1 MIKRT
6 RRYLAGSGLGPLLV
20 KAVVGSAGLRI
31 GGMFFGFLVGIQLA
45 RGLGVEGYGLYG
57 LAMSI
62 IALLTVPTEFGL
74 PQLLTREVAAAQAV
88 KDWSMLRGILKWSSN
103 TVLVISVVITI
114 AMTFWLIATG
124 RDLDSP
130 LAMTLLAGLIMV
142 PFVAL
147 GNLFSAALRGLQ
159 HIVKGQLPD
168 TLIRP
173 ASYSLLLFILPM
185 VTIPLNPAFAMGLG
199 AVSAAIGLG
208 VAGALMRKNLP
219 SEINGVAPKMQSAAW
234 WASALPMALTEGMR
248 VLQGHM
254 AILLLGFLATVSM
267 VGTFR
272 VASSV
277 ALVIAVPT
285 TLLNVVGAPI
295 IARLHAQGD
304 NARSQHLL
312 SWIAL
317 GMTSCTLILT
327 IPFIVAGAP
336 LLSFV
341 FGEEFGDANT
351 PLLVLCGGAVLSG
364 FYGANA
370 ALLNMTRHQS
380 RVTRASA
387 VSLVLL
393 ALIAPPLIL
402 MQGAVGAAIAT
413 AFSMLIWNF
422 LMWRDAH
429 RLLALDTSLL
439 PLFNS
444 AKHHV

>member
-1 MIKRT
+1 
-6 RRYLAGSGLGPLLV
+6 
-20 KAVVGSAGLRI
+20 
-31 GGMFFGFLVGIQLA
+31 
-45 RGLGVEGYGLYG
+45 
-57 LAMSI
+57 MS
-62 IALLTVPTEFGL
+62 
-74 PQLLTREVAAAQAV
+74 
-88 KDWSMLRGILKWSSN
+88 
-103 TVLVISVVITI
+103 
-114 AMTFWLIATG
+114 
-124 RDLDSP
+124 
-130 LAMTLLAGLIMV
+130 LLAGLIMV

-147 GNLFSAALRGLQ
+147 GNIFSAALRGLQ

-185 VTIPLNPAFAMGLG
+185 ATIPLNPTLAMTLG
-199 AVSAAIGLG
+199 AVSAAIALG

-219 SEINGVAPKMQSAAW
+219 SEINVVAPKMQSAAW

-304 NARSQHLL
+304 NARSQRLL

-351 PLLVLCGGAVLSG
+351 ALLVLCGGAVFSG
-364 FYGANA
+364 FYGASA
-370 ALLNMTRHQS
+370 FILNMTSHQS

-387 VSLVLL
+387 VSL
-393 ALIAPPLIL
+393 
-402 MQGAVGAAIAT
+402 
-413 AFSMLIWNF
+413 AF
-422 LMWRDAH
+422 
-429 RLLALDTSLL
+429 L
-439 PLFNS
+439 P
-444 AKHHV
+444 

>member
-1 MIKRT
+1 
-6 RRYLAGSGLGPLLV
+6 
-20 KAVVGSAGLRI
+20 
-31 GGMFFGFLVGIQLA
+31 
-45 RGLGVEGYGLYG
+45 
-57 LAMSI
+57 
-62 IALLTVPTEFGL
+62 
-74 PQLLTREVAAAQAV
+74 
-88 KDWSMLRGILKWSSN
+88 
-103 TVLVISVVITI
+103 
-114 AMTFWLIATG
+114 
-124 RDLDSP
+124 
-130 LAMTLLAGLIMV
+130 
-142 PFVAL
+142 
-147 GNLFSAALRGLQ
+147 
-159 HIVKGQLPD
+159 
-168 TLIRP
+168 
-173 ASYSLLLFILPM
+173 
-185 VTIPLNPAFAMGLG
+185 
-199 AVSAAIGLG
+199 
-208 VAGALMRKNLP
+208 
-219 SEINGVAPKMQSAAW
+219 
-234 WASALPMALTEGMR
+234 
-248 VLQGHM
+248 
-254 AILLLGFLATVSM
+254 LATVSM

-277 ALVIAVPT
+277 ALVIAVPV

-295 IARLHAQGD
+295 IARLHAKGD
-304 NARSQHLL
+304 NARSQRLL

-364 FYGANA
+364 FCGANA

-422 LMWRDAH
+422 LMWRDAQ

>member
-1 MIKRT
+1 
-6 RRYLAGSGLGPLLV
+6 
-20 KAVVGSAGLRI
+20 
-31 GGMFFGFLVGIQLA
+31 
-45 RGLGVEGYGLYG
+45 
-57 LAMSI
+57 
-62 IALLTVPTEFGL
+62 
-74 PQLLTREVAAAQAV
+74 
-88 KDWSMLRGILKWSSN
+88 
-103 TVLVISVVITI
+103 
-114 AMTFWLIATG
+114 
-124 RDLDSP
+124 
-130 LAMTLLAGLIMV
+130 
-142 PFVAL
+142 
-147 GNLFSAALRGLQ
+147 
-159 HIVKGQLPD
+159 
-168 TLIRP
+168 
-173 ASYSLLLFILPM
+173 
-185 VTIPLNPAFAMGLG
+185 
-199 AVSAAIGLG
+199 
-208 VAGALMRKNLP
+208 MRKNLP
-219 SEINGVAPKMQSAAW
+219 SEIIGVAPKMQSAAW

-304 NARSQHLL
+304 NARSQRLL

-351 PLLVLCGGAVLSG
+351 ALLVLCGGAVFSG
-364 FYGANA
+364 FYGASA
-370 ALLNMTRHQS
+370 VVLNMTSHQS

-402 MQGAVGAAIAT
+402 MQGVVGAAIAT

-422 LMWRDAH
+422 LMWRDAQ

-444 AKHHV
+444 TKHHV